1 MESLLPLILNM
12 FGGAVG
18 GNTVGALMKKLSLG
32 TTGNSLV
39 GIVGGSLAPFVLT
52 SLGFGKADDVG
63 DLSLIIGRVITGGIG
78 GGVLTM
84 LIGVIKKAMAK

>member
-12 FGGAVG
+12 FGGVIG
-18 GNTVGALMKKLSLG
+18 GNTVGAFMKKLSLG

-39 GIVGGSLAPFVLT
+39 GIVGGLFAPLVLA

-63 DLSLIIGRVITGGIG
+63 DLSIIIGKVITGGIG
-78 GGVLTM
+78 GVVLTM
-84 LIGVIKKAMAK
+84 LIGFIKKAMGK

>member
-32 TTGNSLV
+32 TTGNSLA
-39 GIVGGSLAPFVLT
+39 GIAGGVLAPLVLA

-63 DLSLIIGRVITGGIG
+63 DLSIIIGKVITGGIG
-78 GGVLTM
+78 GVVLTM
-84 LIGVIKKAMAK
+84 LIGFIKKAMGK